1 MTPVVLLVVVLI
13 ALLLAVFAVKVVG
26 EHERGV
32 VFRNGRLVPG
42 SREPGL
48 YVLVPGLDKMV
59 KVNLSTTKTDLQEEN
74 LLTKDGTLSEVSAE
88 LDYRITDPVTFV
100 REVGGSEGGDLRSE
114 AALRVMQA
122 GKEQLRTLAASQ
134 ESERLLADKE
144 ALAEELREAIST
156 TANEFGVGIESVE
169 IEHAG

>member
-59 KVNLSTTKTDLQEEN
+59 KVDLSTTRTDIQEEN
-74 LLTKDGTLSEVSAE
+74 LITQNGTLSKVSAE
-88 LDYRITDPVTFV
+88 FDYQVTDPVTFV
-100 REVGGSEGGDLRSE
+100 SEVSGSEDGDLRSE
-114 AALRVMQA
+114 AALRVVRA
-122 GKEQLRTLAASQ
+122 GREQLRALAASR

-144 ALAEELREAIST
+144 ALADELRQATST
-156 TANEFGVGIESVE
+156 TTNEFGVGIESVE
-169 IEHAG
+169 VEYAE